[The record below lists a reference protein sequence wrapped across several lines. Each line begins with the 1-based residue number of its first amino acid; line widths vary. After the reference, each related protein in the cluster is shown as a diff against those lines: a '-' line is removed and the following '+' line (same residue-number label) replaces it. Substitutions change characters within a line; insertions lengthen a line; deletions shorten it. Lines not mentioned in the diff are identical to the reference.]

1 VILLVEGRFWREK
14 SNVAGFAVSLPSL
27 VVPTRQGLLT
37 AGMSAGTPWRFLA
50 PVGRSWCLFARLAR
64 FRPMALLVRR
74 QSRRI
79 GAMTEHDA
87 PGTEAAPT
95 AAAEL
100 ADQTTELPP
109 ADHAAATPEAWS
121 LDDTGEVEPPSRTSR
136 LVWSGLVA
144 LVVVIAGALIFLGT
158 TYFGSRDPKP
168 VVPSAQPTSSTV
180 PVAAPPPAPS
190 TVTVTAGPPAAVPA
204 PTPPAVEPTPVEL
217 TDADRQFISKL
228 RNGGIEYPFSNP
240 GYPIGKAHAV
250 CDYEAAHQQVAPGVD
265 KSAQG
270 GKWVEENTIWYS
282 DNAVAFSSLAQATYC
297 PQYLDGEY

>member
-1 VILLVEGRFWREK
+1 
-14 SNVAGFAVSLPSL
+14 
-27 VVPTRQGLLT
+27 
-37 AGMSAGTPWRFLA
+37 
-50 PVGRSWCLFARLAR
+50 
-64 FRPMALLVRR
+64 
-74 QSRRI
+74 
-79 GAMTEHDA
+79 MTEHEQED
-87 PGTEAAPT
+87 TELAPT

-100 ADQTTELPP
+100 AEQTSELPP
-109 ADHAAATPEAWS
+109 ANHAGATPEAWS
-121 LDDTGEVEPPSRTSR
+121 LDDTAEVEQTHCLGSP
-136 LVWSGLVA
+136 LVWSALVA

-158 TYFGSRDPKP
+158 TYFGSRDSKP
-168 VVPSAQPTSSTV
+168 LVPSAQPTSSTV

-217 TDADRQFISKL
+217 TDTDRQFISKL

-270 GKWVEENTIWYS
+270 GKWVEENTIWYG